1 MSRWFKSKGYFFKDS
16 CFDYLF
22 LFSLSC
28 RLLHIHFC
36 LQLFSVCNELDL
48 TFNLSIPFLFLINCV
63 LKKQKIWIRSHKK
76 SVNVLCEIV
85 SPQAGTW
92 VKFKFINSKSP
103 WCLWFYQTHW
113 GGERAALVNLELDQV
128 YCAWLS
134 KGLLCLYILKK
145 WRFGRVT
152 LMPHTLTH
160 RQQNILYYI
169 KCYSACIKFK
179 LSHAILAVFSVIW
192 SQ

>member
-1 MSRWFKSKGYFFKDS
+1 MPPCRKVELIEKQKQPNWCARCILWRFAKLLKTLWDFTKPSALWRSQVYVERHLKVTFKQALMTFWSFENFNTQKLAKPLLSYVSMIQEWRLLFKDR

-63 LKKQKIWIRSHKK
+63 LKKQKFWIRSHKK

-92 VKFKFINSKSP
+92 VKFRFINSKSP
-103 WCLWFYQTHW
+103 WCLWF
-113 GGERAALVNLELDQV
+113 
-128 YCAWLS
+128 
-134 KGLLCLYILKK
+134 
-145 WRFGRVT
+145 
-152 LMPHTLTH
+152 
-160 RQQNILYYI
+160 
-169 KCYSACIKFK
+169 
-179 LSHAILAVFSVIW
+179 
-192 SQ
+192 